1 MLPALKPRRYERV
14 GLRSGPFVAWQG
26 PAGRSISR
34 VATLSLGGLFIT
46 AAEPAGIGEGIRM
59 VFQIP
64 GGEVRARAMVR
75 NSHPGKG
82 MGVEFTSMR
91 AEDRARLHRLL
102 SKLLTAAP
110 GKQPN

>member
-26 PAGRSISR
+26 PAGCSVSR
-34 VATLSLGGLFIT
+34 VATLGMGGLFIA
-46 AAEPAGIGEGIRM
+46 AAEPAGIGEGIKM

-102 SKLLTAAP
+102 SKLLVVLP
-110 GKQPN
+110 GKRPN